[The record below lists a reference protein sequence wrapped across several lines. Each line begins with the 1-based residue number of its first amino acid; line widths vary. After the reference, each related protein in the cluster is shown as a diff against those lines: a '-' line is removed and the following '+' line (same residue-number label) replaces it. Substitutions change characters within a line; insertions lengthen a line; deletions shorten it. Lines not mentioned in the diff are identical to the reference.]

1 MKNYLILGI
10 FLASFAIPAAPAH
23 ADDHEWDNGGGNN
36 ETAVVDEGSDGHTG
50 DEK

>member
-1 MKNYLILGI
+1 MKKYLILGI
-10 FLASFAIPAAPAH
+10 FLASFAIPAVPAH
-23 ADDHEWDNGGGNN
+23 ADDHEWDNGHGNN